1 MNSFPAEMTTE
12 MAQQLMQNA
21 KVIAKSLSDGTLPAA
36 MAGTMNPNEIASLAA
51 YEVDSPEF
59 WEGMW
64 TNLYVYYSQNEGSRA
79 LAKLGLQA
87 DKAGHVS
94 QTNYV
99 KFWGTLL
106 ETPTLAST
114 NPKIAGYKHRIREFA
129 ALSRKYSTHS
139 FAHYN
144 NVSRVCILLG
154 VKLQRNYV
162 EEFEIASLLQSANNT
177 FEQNAEMKQGAADLA
192 KGKEGIEAEA
202 AVFNGFMQ
210 VLHQIMP
217 YSTLTQVYGPNWT
230 ALADQVKRLGTR
242 PSVMFQQ
249 RRMCAMFGIKYDF
262 VDHQIIVDEAQKK
275 QAKEYFTQ
283 NDDGQQFLLFY
294 KQMEGR
300 LMQPESQHALVALRR
315 SASGDTSPSQIYTK
329 LILFYY
335 HMMEEVKQNPQSQ
348 WKNTLE
354 NDDQF
359 QQFLQAQSDSK
370 FLPACIHGRNTLYA
384 MIGLS
389 PSDMGTPEFTIA
401 FFKWLKYNMSLPR
414 NAPQLAYFRHRAQF
428 DQSPNQ
434 VASVLDF
441 WANFLNYYAR
451 EAGGF
456 HALGNPMS
464 NWTPVTMHE
473 AFMRLND
480 HPEFQK
486 LELRKFFNMPDFDP
500 NADEEEW
507 YADMRERYMT
517 YKDTRLSNM

>member
-162 EEFEIASLLQSANNT
+162 EEFEIASL
-177 FEQNAEMKQGAADLA
+177 DL
-192 KGKEGIEAEA
+192 
-202 AVFNGFMQ
+202 
-210 VLHQIMP
+210 
-217 YSTLTQVYGPNWT
+217 
-230 ALADQVKRLGTR
+230 
-242 PSVMFQQ
+242 Q
-249 RRMCAMFGIKYDF
+249 RRSLLRELALYNWN
-262 VDHQIIVDEAQKK
+262 EKK
-275 QAKEYFTQ
+275 
-283 NDDGQQFLLFY
+283 L
-294 KQMEGR
+294 
-300 LMQPESQHALVALRR
+300 S
-315 SASGDTSPSQIYTK
+315 
-329 LILFYY
+329 
-335 HMMEEVKQNPQSQ
+335 
-348 WKNTLE
+348 LE
-354 NDDQF
+354 N
-359 QQFLQAQSDSK
+359 
-370 FLPACIHGRNTLYA
+370 
-384 MIGLS
+384 GLI
-389 PSDMGTPEFTIA
+389 TE
-401 FFKWLKYNMSLPR
+401 N
-414 NAPQLAYFRHRAQF
+414 
-428 DQSPNQ
+428 
-434 VASVLDF
+434 
-441 WANFLNYYAR
+441 LN
-451 EAGGF
+451 EI
-456 HALGNPMS
+456 L
-464 NWTPVTMHE
+464 
-473 AFMRLND
+473 LNINKI
-480 HPEFQK
+480 EK
-486 LELRKFFNMPDFDP
+486 KNG
-500 NADEEEW
+500 
-507 YADMRERYMT
+507 
-517 YKDTRLSNM
+517 